1 MAFPWSPT
9 RPPDDSEPQTPPES
23 DQPGDRQR
31 HPHYDTP
38 GSLRSDEP
46 IRSSKRDLLDRETL
60 VDTIARQIAA
70 IDHREPITIALTAPW
85 GAGKTSFLNLLRTR
99 LSTVAA
105 ENGRATPGDGDATD
119 EGTDAAADGHVPADA
134 PIIIN
139 FNPWLYGN
147 VQDLVQEFF
156 AEIGKELNC
165 NDDESLR
172 TLAADFLKAVEP
184 IVKTLAPWVPSE
196 TFTWAAE
203 KLLKED
209 TIRETKEAINS
220 QLKRLSTR
228 IVVFIDDID
237 RLEADVTKLLFRMV
251 RLIANF
257 KNTTYVLAFDRA
269 VVERHLAHGK
279 YESGREYLEKI
290 IQVNYRI
297 PEPESD
303 VIRHILRHELDDVRV
318 SVEQQFVKLQANS
331 AGRPDQ
337 TNQHLRRD
345 SDRYE
350 RIVTRHFPVHFA
362 TVRSIKRYV
371 NALRLALPPAAG
383 MVDLVDFHV
392 IELIRLFYPE
402 LYGKIALA
410 GDTLVVSAQNDDD
423 GNTAERRRELDRQL
437 STWIPGYNDEASLSP
452 TSKSLL
458 SLLYDLFPDLCEIEY
473 RLAVRARWTTNARV
487 CSDASFDRYFL
498 LSAPASDLPE
508 AIQDRLGEALD
519 GGDLTM
525 EEGIRECIRGAR
537 KRGMI
542 PNLLEELAARTGA
555 LDAGDAAQ
563 LATVICSCDM
573 RDDLQLSDRHE
584 DHRPLSELVRRCI
597 VKQASE
603 DVGRVM
609 SRIIEDGSA
618 LFTVANVFEDI
629 FDAGLAIQDPVQS
642 IGRLKSEVGKKI
654 VAATE
659 AEAFWDGTR
668 WRYLLRLASTYFD
681 ESIGDTM
688 NRFAADDGRLL
699 AFCETVAESL
709 EAEEPGSKSTVSNG
723 DILKWIESVGSAR
736 LGSVGRGDGE
746 FAERAAALLIRL
758 KAILEQGGRAG

>member
-1 MAFPWSPT
+1 MTFPWSPS
-9 RPPDDSEPQTPPES
+9 RPQDDSPPQTPPES
-23 DQPGDRQR
+23 DQPSDEQR

-38 GSLRSDEP
+38 GSLRADEP

-119 EGTDAAADGHVPADA
+119 EGTDATDEGHGPANA

-147 VQDLVQEFF
+147 VEDLVKEFF
-156 AEIGKELNC
+156 AEIGKELDC
-165 NDDESLR
+165 NDDELLR
-172 TLAADFLKAVEP
+172 ELAGVLLESVGP
-184 IVKTLAPWVPSE
+184 IVQTFAPWVPSAPIA
-196 TFTWAAE
+196 WAGRE
-203 KLLKED
+203 LLKQD
-209 TIRETKEAINS
+209 TIREKKETINN
-220 QLKRLSTR
+220 QLKRLPTR

-237 RLEADVTKLLFRMV
+237 RLEPDVTKLLFRMV

-279 YESGREYLEKI
+279 YEPGREYLEKI

-318 SVEQQFVKLQANS
+318 SVEQQFLKRQ
-331 AGRPDQ
+331 AGRADRPGQ
-337 TNQHLRRD
+337 TIQHLRRD

-350 RIVTRHFPVHFA
+350 RIVTRHFAVHFA

-383 MVDLVDFHV
+383 TVDLVDFYI

-402 LYGKIALA
+402 LYRKIALA
-410 GDTLVVSAQNDDD
+410 ADTLVVSAQNDDG
-423 GNTAERRRELDRQL
+423 GNTAERRKELDRQL
-437 STWIPGYNDEASLSP
+437 STWIPGYTDEASLSP

-458 SLLYDLFPDLCEIEY
+458 SLLYELFPDLSEIEC
-473 RLAVRARWTTNARV
+473 RQAVRARWTTNARV
-487 CSDASFDRYFL
+487 CSDVSFDRYFL

-508 AIQDRLGEALD
+508 AIHDRLKEALG

-537 KRGMI
+537 KRGI
-542 PNLLEELAARTGA
+542 VPNLLEELAARTGA
-555 LDAGDAAQ
+555 LDAADAAQ
-563 LATVICSCDM
+563 LATVICSCDV

-597 VKQASE
+597 AKQPNE
-603 DVGRVM
+603 DVEDVISG
-609 SRIIEDGSA
+609 IIEDGSA
-618 LFTVANVFEDI
+618 LFTVVNVFEDI
-629 FDAGLAIQDPVQS
+629 FRAGLAIQDPVQA

-659 AEAFWDGTR
+659 EEAFWDGTR
-668 WRYLLRLASTYFD
+668 WRYLLRLASTYFH
-681 ESIGDTM
+681 ESVGDTM
-688 NRFAADDGRLL
+688 NRCAADDGRLL

-709 EAEEPGSKSTVSNG
+709 EAEEPGSESTVSNG
-723 DILKWIESVGSAR
+723 DILRWVESVGSAR
-736 LGSVGRGDGE
+736 LVQVGQGDGE
-746 FAERAAALLIRL
+746 YTEKATALLVRL
-758 KAILEQGGRAG
+758 KAILEQAGGAA